1 MAVHLIL
8 HVRLITAGMGIDHLL
23 CLKLTSWYTS
33 SPPDFFCLAPPA
45 AADFLFFISLAEF
58 VHFAIFLFHFTMEIL
73 TPIYYNP
80 NCKQNRKGP
89 PPFTHFIPPFI
100 HIEKTRYP
108 QYLVFCCL
116 SSFIICNP
124 PDGPPGSYP
133 PDLNNDPV
141 LLPAAVPPQVR
152 SGAPESRFD
161 CIFCNFGRFLYPR
174 AGQRL

>member
-1 MAVHLIL
+1 MFWVGPRFIL
-8 HVRLITAGMGIDHLL
+8 SKLVR
-23 CLKLTSWYTS
+23 
-33 SPPDFFCLAPPA
+33 
-45 AADFLFFISLAEF
+45 
-58 VHFAIFLFHFTMEIL
+58 FAIFFTHITMVFTMYR
-73 TPIYYNP
+73 IYNRQR
-80 NCKQNRKGP
+80 KQEKTERVLPLSHK
-89 PPFTHFIPPFI
+89 HFIPLYT
-100 HIEKTRYP
+100 HMYTEKTRYP

-161 CIFCNFGRFLYPR
+161 CIFLQFRPIFYIPEPDKGL
-174 AGQRL
+174 

>member
-1 MAVHLIL
+1 MQ
-8 HVRLITAGMGIDHLL
+8 
-23 CLKLTSWYTS
+23 Y
-33 SPPDFFCLAPPA
+33 F
-45 AADFLFFISLAEF
+45 FFISQWKSLPQYT
-58 VHFAIFLFHFTMEIL
+58 IIL
-73 TPIYYNP
+73 TVNKTERVLPLSHILS
-80 NCKQNRKGP
+80 
-89 PPFTHFIPPFI
+89 PFI

-161 CIFCNFGRFLYPR
+161 CIFLQFRPIFSYPR
-174 AGQRL
+174 RRTKGCSQSRTGLLPEHGSALCSAVIPRIQLSISVSTAPLKVSIDSKIL